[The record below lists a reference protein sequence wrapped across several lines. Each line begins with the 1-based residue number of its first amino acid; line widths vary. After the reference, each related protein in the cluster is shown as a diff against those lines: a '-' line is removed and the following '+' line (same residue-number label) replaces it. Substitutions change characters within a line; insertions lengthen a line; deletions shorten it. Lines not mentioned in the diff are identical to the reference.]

1 MRPQKQDH
9 IGYFEYYI
17 NLVPENDVISALNNN
32 LNSISSFFK
41 SIPSDKADYKY
52 AEGKW
57 TIKQLLNHII
67 DTERILSYR
76 ALRFSRGD
84 NQMVL
89 SFDENLY
96 AENANLSKSDLNLLI
111 EEFETVRKATI
122 LQYRQLADKEL
133 ALKGSSPSGEN
144 TVLSIGF
151 MLCGHA
157 THHVNI
163 IKERYLI

>member
-32 LNSISSFFK
+32 LNFISSFFK

-96 AENANLSKSDLNLLI
+96 AKNANLSKSDLNLLI

-122 LQYRQLADKEL
+122 LQYRQLAEKEL

>member
-32 LNSISSFFK
+32 LNFISSFFK

>member
-17 NLVPENDVISALNNN
+17 NLVPENDIISALKNNGD
-32 LNSISSFFK
+32 SISSFFK
-41 SIPSDKADYKY
+41 SIPSDKADFKY

-57 TIKQLLNHII
+57 SIKQLLNHII

-96 AENANLSKSDLNLLI
+96 ADNANLSKSDLNLLI

-122 LQYRQLADKEL
+122 LQYSQLSDKEL

-144 TVLSIGF
+144 SVLSIGY

-163 IKERYLI
+163 IKERYLV

>member
-17 NLVPENDVISALNNN
+17 NLVPENDIISALKNNGD
-32 LNSISSFFK
+32 SISSFFK
-41 SIPSDKADYKY
+41 SIPSDKADFKY

-57 TIKQLLNHII
+57 SIKQLLNHII

-96 AENANLSKSDLNLLI
+96 ADNANLSKSGLNLLI

-122 LQYRQLADKEL
+122 LQYSQLSDKEL

-144 TVLSIGF
+144 SVLSIGY

-163 IKERYLI
+163 IKERYLV

>member
-17 NLVPENDVISALNNN
+17 NLVPENDIISALNNN

-41 SIPSDKADYKY
+41 SIPSDKVDYKY

-144 TVLSIGF
+144 SVLSIGY

-157 THHVNI
+157 THHVTI
-163 IKERYLI
+163 IKERYLN